1 MTVTRYA
8 ILIALAAAAIWAVVN
23 AGAETGER
31 FLVDAGQGGTSP
43 QHLALWLLAGIAFV
57 TTLSLG
63 RFVVFGIPSMLGN
76 WYQTNRQWLYT
87 LLLGGLIWGVF
98 YFLRGGS

>member
-1 MTVTRYA
+1 MTVMRYA
-8 ILIALAAAAIWAVVN
+8 ILVAFAAASICAVIS
-23 AGAETGER
+23 AGADQGRR
-31 FLVDAGQGGTSP
+31 FLVDAGQAGSDP
-43 QHLALWLLAGIAFV
+43 QSIALWLLAGLALI

-63 RFVVFGIPSMLGN
+63 RFVVFGIPSMLGS

>member
-1 MTVTRYA
+1 MTVTRYV

-31 FLVDAGQGGTSP
+31 FLVDAGHGGTDP
-43 QHLALWLLAGIAFV
+43 QHIALWLLSGIALI
-57 TTLSLG
+57 TGLSLG
-63 RFVVFGIPSMLGN
+63 RFVFFGIPSMLGN

-87 LLLGGLIWGVF
+87 ILLGGLIWGVF
-98 YFLRGGS
+98 YVLRGGS

>member
-1 MTVTRYA
+1 MTVTRYV

-31 FLVDAGQGGTSP
+31 FLVDAGQGGADP
-43 QHLALWLLAGIAFV
+43 QHLALWILAGIALV
-57 TTLSLG
+57 TSLSLG

>member
-1 MTVTRYA
+1 MTVTRYV

-23 AGAETGER
+23 AGAENGER
-31 FLVDAGQGGTSP
+31 FLVDAGQGGTDP
-43 QHLALWLLAGIAFV
+43 QHLALWLLAGIALV
-57 TTLSLG
+57 TSLSLG

>member
-1 MTVTRYA
+1 MTMMRYA
-8 ILIALAAAAIWAVVN
+8 ILIAFAVAGISAVVST
-23 AGAETGER
+23 GADQGRR
-31 FLVDAGQGGTSP
+31 FLVDAGQGGSDP
-43 QHLALWLLAGIAFV
+43 QSLALWLLAGLALI

-63 RFVVFGIPSMLGN
+63 RFVVFRIPSMLGS

>member
-1 MTVTRYA
+1 MTVTRYV

-31 FLVDAGQGGTSP
+31 FLVDAGQGGTEP
-43 QHLALWLLAGIAFV
+43 QHLALWLLAGIALV
-57 TTLSLG
+57 TSLSLG

-87 LLLGGLIWGVF
+87 LLLGGLIWGAF